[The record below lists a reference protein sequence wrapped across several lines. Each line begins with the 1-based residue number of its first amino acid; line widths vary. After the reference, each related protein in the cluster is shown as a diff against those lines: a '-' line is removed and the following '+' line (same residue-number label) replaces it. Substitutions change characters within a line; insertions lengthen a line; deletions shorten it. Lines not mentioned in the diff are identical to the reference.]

1 VRVFQSVGET
11 FFYVTTEAQQLASL
25 ALDALRDVPTRSWVI
40 IGGVTLV
47 TLLLFSK
54 GPSR

>member
-1 VRVFQSVGET
+1 VFTQSLGDT
-11 FFYVTTEAQQLASL
+11 FFYVTTEAQRLASL
-25 ALDALRDVPTRSWVI
+25 ALDALVDVQTRSWVI

>member
-1 VRVFQSVGET
+1 VFQSVGDT
-11 FFYVTTEAQQLASL
+11 VFYVTTEAQQLASL
-25 ALDALRDVPTRSWVI
+25 ALDALRDVPTPSWVI

-54 GPSR
+54 RPSR